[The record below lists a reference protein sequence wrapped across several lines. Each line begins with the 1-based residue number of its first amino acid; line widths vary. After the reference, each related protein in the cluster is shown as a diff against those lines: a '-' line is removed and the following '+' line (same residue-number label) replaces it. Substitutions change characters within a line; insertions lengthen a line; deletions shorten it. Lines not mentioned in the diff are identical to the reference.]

1 MFDSLPPH
9 GLQPAR
15 LFHPWDFSGK
25 NTGVG
30 CHFPLQGILATQGLN
45 PHLLHCKQILNRWA
59 TGEAYRYTYIP
70 SFLDFLPFKSP
81 QSNEQGSLSYMVGSH
96 YLPIL
101 YIVSIVYIWHL
112 YINGQAIGSSFQS
125 CYDFSSVHCIQRVF
139 SKTPHCSKDKTL
151 YSFKR
156 PKHSLLFGSFIFSL
170 PYFPPCPTTHSTIKP
185 HWITYFKTKSAP
197 SLGTC

>member
-1 MFDSLPPH
+1 MLRGCGERGTLLQSWWEYELIHPLQRTVWRFLKKLKVELPCVCLFASVMFDSLPPH
-9 GLQPAR
+9 GLQPSR
-15 LFHPWDFSGK
+15 LFHLWDFSGK

-59 TGEAYRYTYIP
+59 MGEAYRYTYIP

-125 CYDFSSVHCIQRVF
+125 CYDFICSLHPKSLF
-139 SKTPHCSKDKTL
+139 KDTP
-151 YSFKR
+151 
-156 PKHSLLFGSFIFSL
+156 LF
-170 PYFPPCPTTHSTIKP
+170 
-185 HWITYFKTKSAP
+185 
-197 SLGTC
+197 